1 MQKTPALAGNYSCVA
16 VVAAAVAGVY
26 ARAAYGDDGD
36 ADVDVDVREDVRA
49 PVDLHAALQ
58 ATAGKDASVTNDAA
72 KAVHSA
78 HLGADL
84 AVRVARRH
92 VGRSSAKCQRAGTS
106 YEQSLVRGI
115 MARETYTKFFEIF
128 CHFFFRGSANV
139 GCCGKANVLRY
150 SIEYLNFPVVLHP
163 LLNSRTLTVWY
174 PEGEFWAIC

>member
-1 MQKTPALAGNYSCVA
+1 MIMAARMAAGLGCCCLSWCAGVVQKTLALAGNYSCVA

-92 VGRSSAKCQRAGTS
+92 VGRS
-106 YEQSLVRGI
+106 
-115 MARETYTKFFEIF
+115 
-128 CHFFFRGSANV
+128 
-139 GCCGKANVLRY
+139 
-150 SIEYLNFPVVLHP
+150 
-163 LLNSRTLTVWY
+163 
-174 PEGEFWAIC
+174 